1 VKEYKEEAAPNP
13 KKSFFKL
20 EMDAF
25 TLDFLPQLK
34 SSARFQL
41 SFNDK
46 ETIDIHGTQIWF
58 VSYHDLIKDKAISAR
73 PKDLI
78 DLAQLKNKKGG

>member
-1 VKEYKEEAAPNP
+1 
-13 KKSFFKL
+13 
-20 EMDAF
+20 MDAF

-34 SSARFQL
+34 SSTKFQL

-46 ETIDIHGTQIWF
+46 ETIDINGTQIWF
-58 VSYHDLIKDKAISAR
+58 VSYHDLIKDKATSAR